1 MAWQIFFFAKKKRL
15 KRQIIDGK
23 WTKNTTTFGRRP
35 AETSAVAKKKKYDSH
50 MKVDIIPL
58 NPRILPVVL
67 ASTKT
72 FSVGITKVI
81 MKKLLVHRDLSF
93 LS

>member
-1 MAWQIFFFAKKKRL
+1 MENGQKTL
-15 KRQIIDGK
+15 
-23 WTKNTTTFGRRP
+23 RP
-35 AETSAVAKKKKYDSH
+35 LEEGLRKPLPWPKKKKYDSH

>member
-1 MAWQIFFFAKKKRL
+1 MDKKHYDLWKKACGNLCRG
-15 KRQIIDGK
+15 Q
-23 WTKNTTTFGRRP
+23 
-35 AETSAVAKKKKYDSH
+35 KKKYDSH
-50 MKVDIIPL
+50 MKVDIVPL
-58 NPRILPVVL
+58 NPRMLPVVL